1 MGKPYKWPYK
11 WVTGCNFF
19 FHNYKWSGVVT
30 LLKTGTWWIIP
41 GLGSVVNWP
50 MVIVSPQDLG
60 LWALFQMAFLWL
72 LKWGW
77 H

>member
-19 FHNYKWSGVVT
+19 FHNYKWSGVIT

-50 MVIVSPQDLG
+50 MVNRKSPRPGVVGPLPNG
-60 LWALFQMAFLWL
+60 LFMAY
-72 LKWGW
+72 KW
-77 H
+77 